1 MAYRMTDDYA
11 STMVTVIPVILV
23 VATVEFQ
30 ALWNR
35 EPRPSAGGGVT
46 GRLAWDTV
54 LLVMWN
60 GLIVSHAAVE
70 VKLIMWLA
78 TTERP
83 ESPDLAWAVAF
94 VAWLGLACVV
104 VLTALLTLGAVLRVH
119 VALLMDAV
127 RDMRRHPS
135 AGSRPTPR
143 RPRPRM
149 RPSNPA
155 HRSVRGPRR
164 ASRTRRDATPPS

>member
-1 MAYRMTDDYA
+1 MTDDYA

-30 ALWNR
+30 ALVKR
-35 EPRPSAGGGVT
+35 ESRPSVSEGLT
-46 GRLAWDTV
+46 GRLAWETV

-70 VKLIMWLA
+70 MKLVMWLA

-83 ESPDLAWAVAF
+83 ESPRLAWAVAF
-94 VAWLGLACVV
+94 IAWLGLACVV
-104 VLTALLTLGAVLRVH
+104 VLTVLLTLGAVIRIH
-119 VALLMDAV
+119 VAIFMDLV
-127 RDMRRHPS
+127 RDTKGQPK
-135 AGSRPTPR
+135 AGDQTSTR

-155 HRSVRGPRR
+155 HRSLRSPT
-164 ASRTRRDATPPS
+164 SRTRRDAPPP

>member
-1 MAYRMTDDYA
+1 MVYKMTDDYA

-30 ALWNR
+30 ALVKR
-35 EPRPSAGGGVT
+35 EARPSPREGLT
-46 GRLAWDTV
+46 GALLWETT

-70 VKLIMWLA
+70 LKLIMWLA

-83 ESPDLAWAVAF
+83 ESPELAWAVAF
-94 VAWLGLACVV
+94 IAWLGLICVAI
-104 VLTALLTLGAVLRVH
+104 LTFLLTLGGIIRVH
-119 VALLMDAV
+119 IALFMEAV
-127 RDMRRHPS
+127 RDTRRQPK
-135 AGSRPTPR
+135 AGGRSIAR
-143 RPRPRM
+143 RPRLRI
-149 RPSNPA
+149 RPSSAA

-164 ASRTRRDATPPS
+164 APRTGRN